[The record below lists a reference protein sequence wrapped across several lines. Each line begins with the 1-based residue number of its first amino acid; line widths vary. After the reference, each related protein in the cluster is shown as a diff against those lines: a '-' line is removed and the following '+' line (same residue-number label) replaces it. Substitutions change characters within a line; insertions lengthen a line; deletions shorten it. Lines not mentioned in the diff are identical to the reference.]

1 MFQKRRM
8 LKARSTD
15 NLDTSGEPATRSVGT
30 TANLKGKMNKRL
42 SVVKGHF
49 PKLVD
54 CAHFHYENV
63 EFGSIEL
70 QFANEQNDASWNSVS
85 AKDLVFLVQVSCQGK
100 MWMVRRSYEEFCTLD
115 AHLHQ
120 CIYDRRYSQL
130 LPLPALSEIGDRVE
144 IFTPLLS
151 EYLSRLSMIVDNK
164 LNCGPVLTWMEIDN
178 RGNRFLLKEEASLN
192 VPAIAAAHVIKRYT
206 AQASDEIS
214 IEVGYILSV
223 IDMPP
228 KEDTSWWRGKH
239 GFQVGFF
246 PSECVELINE
256 KLSQPTCKTDADPAN
271 SNPSAPGPPSPTSVS
286 KKHGKL
292 MGFLRTFM
300 KSRPTKQKL
309 KQRGILKERVFGCDL
324 GEHLLNS
331 GLDVPQVLRSCSEFI
346 EKHGVVDG
354 IYRHSGVSS
363 NIQKLRH
370 EFDSEN
376 IPDLTKDMYMQDIHC
391 VGSLCKLYFRELPN
405 PLLTYQLY
413 DKFADCMG
421 EMTDDERM
429 VKVHDVIQ
437 QLPPPHYRTLE
448 YLIRHLSHLATC
460 SGETSMHIKNL
471 AIVWAPN
478 LLRSM
483 EIESVGLTGADP
495 FKEVRI
501 QSVVV
506 EFLLSHV
513 DVLFS
518 DSFTSAGRFTGT
530 GQHSLTRPKS
540 FVSTRLLSLEEA
552 QARTQASLLLQE
564 ASLQFQGKF
573 HTVLDLPVDRRK
585 RGMKVRKATGGSWK
599 TFFAIGKT
607 PGAGRRKPMR
617 ISSLFQPAT
626 SHAGCRVDSVT
637 LRSAKSEESLSSQ
650 HSGAGQSK
658 HLRRPRSSSDGLSL
672 AASMDPL
679 RPPSR
684 PPSRLPSSRS
694 YDSLLPEDHPPQT
707 GDNGDDDEDDEDEE
721 AVYMLP
727 DFSNQDQAASW
738 MAEDIIDFSPTF
750 LEDGPIGLGGCTL
763 ATGGRESPP
772 TSTPPPYR
780 CLSHQG
786 HAHSSS
792 QRSITEDPDSVLN
805 QSDAAVRR
813 SLIIAATAPPLQ
825 VFCQH
830 RLANP
835 GSSAGQSGEG
845 ANLSPSSGLSQGQP
859 TTAATAASSQPPL
872 EKRSF
877 TRKMVNAFSQKAPK
891 SPPLD
896 ISDPVS
902 ISVPAKVLDMIG
914 GRAGELQQAVS
925 GTSSSM
931 ASQSQ
936 PPQMISMLLRSCDFQ
951 LTESCQHEIRSK
963 LGPEAKIR
971 GHGLTGPSGSAL
983 TNPAPPPPPKNPA
996 RLMALAL
1003 AESAHKALQ
1012 QGASPPYRPPQSRS
1026 QGTADPRYQRSLSA
1040 DAGELLSSD
1049 PNQLYST
1056 VRPLSVWMTEGE
1068 GKTTDTT
1075 MDTGHSQEE
1084 SIPEQDTG
1092 SISSETS
1099 VSDTMLSNSEQS
1111 AGNSSG
1117 DELTPS
1123 PIYKNQKPL
1132 PPTQA
1137 HPPKPDLSG
1146 ERPAPTDPGR
1156 KPPAYSRQFS
1166 APHLQQ
1172 KSSSTSIQSKQSF
1185 AYPQSQLQ
1193 HSKSETSPLAQVR
1206 ALQPARPKVPPKP
1219 LDLERPQRVPLAKTE
1234 MRRSLDSGHIRRI
1247 FDQQGPHGN
1256 PSLARAFSERLSGP
1270 PDHLVRYHAAKAASQ
1285 PAPGQQPHPAQIR
1298 PVPLSSTSED
1308 QDKGENFYYEIAG
1321 PENPQGPPSYA
1332 RHSYQNLRLD
1342 LDGNFRPAFN
1352 SEAGPRPMSRGQH
1365 QHQPQ
1370 SLHHNQGGSRGD
1382 RGPQLWSSEATRAW
1396 AAAHSQSNSICH
1408 SHHHSQDGSPHHHHL
1423 PSHLRSQRQSSS
1435 VRLPRSEMHPLP
1447 SSSMV
1452 PLALNQHQR
1461 SLHRSNRSTSND
1473 QTASQLHPYF
1483 ENGKVCYRKPEEDPQ
1498 SLPPQGQPPQGQPPQ
1513 GQPPQGQP
1521 PRGQP
1526 LQGQP
1531 PQGQP
1536 PQRSPPQA
1544 LRQISKDL
1552 SEPIYVNFPF
1562 TSPSTAASKAM
1573 SWTTTDLDG
1582 DFARGESLA
1591 SNPPP
1596 PADQTQCSPCLA
1608 PDTGGSTSVS
1618 LSPSTPDSPVAC
1630 NNPVAT
1636 PSGGSSQEGDC
1647 LPAPSASTSTGA
1659 HSRSD
1664 PYSSSSSTK
1673 PIQGLSGKE
1682 IASLLI
1688 EKLDEEEKGDGPS
1701 TVTSSTYSS
1710 PTMEHPPNPYPS
1722 QHHNQPPPAYNV
1734 YTPGPSR
1741 GRTPQGIGT
1750 GGYQH
1755 HDLLRRSTSGG
1766 QYRQAIDVMPSG
1778 DQVLKYYRTQDL
1790 PSGPTGEHQS
1800 AGANPYLQREH
1811 YQDYHNRS
1819 PLEPRSSAYPSQP
1832 SSDPST
1838 SPSAAFSTLMLGD
1851 PRPYPS
1857 QPGGLQYNQ
1866 HPFPHSLVL
1875 GQYPNPPA
1883 RRDVV
1888 HEPVLRPQ
1896 GLRNQRGLVR
1906 QGSLPGP
1913 SPNWTIHT
1921 EGQTRSYC

>member
-1 MFQKRRM
+1 MV
-8 LKARSTD
+8 ARSTD

-70 QFANEQNDASWNSVS
+70 QFANEQNDACWNSLS
-85 AKDLVFLVQVSCQGK
+85 AKDLVFLVHVSCQGK

-130 LPLPALSEIGDRVE
+130 LPLPPLSEIGDRVE

-214 IEVGYILSV
+214 IEVGDILSV

-256 KLSQPTCKTDADPAN
+256 KLSQPACKTDGDPAN
-271 SNPSAPGPPSPTSVS
+271 SNTSAPGPPSPTSVS

-331 GLDVPQVLRSCSEFI
+331 GLDVPQVLKSCSEFI

-448 YLIRHLSHLATC
+448 YLIRHLARLATC
-460 SGETSMHIKNL
+460 SGETNMHIKNL

-483 EIESVGLTGADP
+483 EIESMGLTGADP

-518 DSFTSAGRFTGT
+518 DSFTSVGRFTGT
-530 GQHSLTRPKS
+530 GRHSLTRPKS

-552 QARTQASLLLQE
+552 QARTQAPLLLQE

-585 RGMKVRKATGGSWK
+585 RGMKVRKAAGGSWK

-617 ISSLFQPAT
+617 ISSLFQPTT
-626 SHAGCRVDSVT
+626 SHADLPVYLSLAVCIPLSSFSLAFVSPAGCRVDSVT

-684 PPSRLPSSRS
+684 LPSSRS
-694 YDSLLPEDHPPQT
+694 YDSLLPEDRHPQP
-707 GDNGDDDEDDEDEE
+707 GNDDEDDDDEE
-721 AVYMLP
+721 GVYMLP

-738 MAEDIIDFSPTF
+738 MAEDVIDFSPTF
-750 LEDGPIGLGGCTL
+750 LEDGPIGLGGC
-763 ATGGRESPP
+763 AVAAGGRESPP
-772 TSTPPPYR
+772 TGTPPPYR
-780 CLSHQG
+780 CLSHHG

-830 RLANP
+830 RLANT
-835 GSSAGQSGEG
+835 GSSAGHSGEG
-845 ANLSPSSGLSQGQP
+845 ANQSPSSGQSQGQP
-859 TTAATAASSQPPL
+859 TTPVAAASSSQPPL

-914 GRAGELQQAVS
+914 GRAGELQQAVA
-925 GTSSSM
+925 GTPSSVP
-931 ASQSQ
+931 SQSQ

-951 LTESCQHEIRSK
+951 LTESCQQEIRSK
-963 LGPEAKIR
+963 LGPEAKTR
-971 GHGLTGPSGSAL
+971 GLGLSGSAL
-983 TNPAPPPPPKNPA
+983 PSQAPPPPPKNPA

-1003 AESAHKALQ
+1003 AESAHKALR
-1012 QGASPPYRPPQSRS
+1012 QGASPPYRPPQSRP
-1026 QGTADPRYQRSLSA
+1026 QDTAETRCQRSLSA

-1056 VRPLSVWMTEGE
+1056 VRPLSVWMTEG
-1068 GKTTDTT
+1068 KTTETAL
-1075 MDTGHSQEE
+1075 DTGHGQGETV
-1084 SIPEQDTG
+1084 PGQDTG

-1099 VSDTMLSNSEQS
+1099 VSDTVLSNSEQS

-1123 PIYKNQKPL
+1123 PIYKNQKQL
-1132 PPTQA
+1132 PHTEAQ
-1137 HPPKPDLSG
+1137 PPKPDLPG
-1146 ERPAPTDPGR
+1146 ERPHPSDTER

-1172 KSSSTSIQSKQSF
+1172 KSSVTSTQSKPSF
-1185 AYPQSQLQ
+1185 VHPNSHLQ
-1193 HSKSETSPLAQVR
+1193 HSKSESSPLAQVR
-1206 ALQPARPKVPPKP
+1206 ALQPTRPKVPPKP
-1219 LDLERPQRVPLAKTE
+1219 LDLERPHRAPLAKTE
-1234 MRRSLDSGHIRRI
+1234 MRRSLDSGRIRRI
-1247 FDQQGPHGN
+1247 FGQQGPQGN
-1256 PSLARAFSERLSGP
+1256 PPLARAFSERLSGA

-1285 PAPGQQPHPAQIR
+1285 PVPGQQPHQAQIR

-1308 QDKGENFYYEIAG
+1308 QGKSENFYYEIAG

-1332 RHSYQNLRLD
+1332 RHSYQNMRLD
-1342 LDGNFRPAFN
+1342 LDGNLRQASNPEANQRPI
-1352 SEAGPRPMSRGQH
+1352 SRGHH

-1370 SLHHNQGGSRGD
+1370 PIHHNQSGSKGE

-1396 AAAHSQSNSICH
+1396 AAAHSQSHSICH
-1408 SHHHSQDGSPHHHHL
+1408 SHHYSQDNSPHHHL

-1435 VRLPRSEMHPLP
+1435 VRLARSEMHPLS

-1452 PLALNQHQR
+1452 PLALHQHQR
-1461 SLHRSNRSTSND
+1461 SLHRSNRSPSND
-1473 QTASQLHPYF
+1473 HTASLLHPYF
-1483 ENGKVCYRKPEEDPQ
+1483 ENGKVCYRKPEEGPPSQ
-1498 SLPPQGQPPQGQPPQ
+1498 S
-1513 GQPPQGQP
+1513 
-1521 PRGQP
+1521 QP
-1526 LQGQP
+1526 L
-1531 PQGQP
+1531 QGQP

-1544 LRQISKDL
+1544 LRQNS

-1562 TSPSTAASKAM
+1562 TSPSTAANSTK

-1582 DFARGESLA
+1582 DPPRGESVAPLT
-1591 SNPPP
+1591 NPPP
-1596 PADQTQCSPCLA
+1596 PEDQTPCSPCLA
-1608 PDTGGSTSVS
+1608 PEPGGSTCIG
-1618 LSPSTPDSPVAC
+1618 LSPSTPDSPAAC
-1630 NNPVAT
+1630 EKPSAT
-1636 PSGGSSQEGDC
+1636 TPGSDLESDC
-1647 LPAPSASTSTGA
+1647 LPVPSASTSAGA
-1659 HSRSD
+1659 HFHSRSD
-1664 PYSSSSSTK
+1664 PYSCSTK

-1688 EKLDEEEKGDGPS
+1688 EKLDEEEKGEGPS
-1701 TVTSSTYSS
+1701 TVTSSASTNSS

-1741 GRTPQGIGT
+1741 SRASQSVGSS
-1750 GGYQH
+1750 GYQRQ
-1755 HDLLRRSTSGG
+1755 DLLRRSTSGG
-1766 QYRQAIDVMPSG
+1766 QYRQAFDVMPSG
-1778 DQVLKYYRTQDL
+1778 DQVLKYYRTQDF
-1790 PSGPTGEHQS
+1790 PPGPAGERQS
-1800 AGANPYLQREH
+1800 AGANPYPPREH
-1811 YQDYHNRS
+1811 YQEAIYHNRS
-1819 PLEPRSSAYPSQP
+1819 PQEPHSSDYPSQP
-1832 SSDPST
+1832 LSDPST
-1838 SPSAAFSTLMLGD
+1838 SPPAAFSTLMLGD

-1857 QPGGLQYNQ
+1857 QPGGVQYNQ
-1866 HPFPHSLVL
+1866 HPFPHGLAL
-1875 GQYPNPPA
+1875 GQYPNPPP
-1883 RRDVV
+1883 RRDMI
-1888 HEPVLRPQ
+1888 HEPVLRPPA
-1896 GLRNQRGLVR
+1896 LRNQRGLAR

>member
-1 MFQKRRM
+1 MV
-8 LKARSTD
+8 AWSTD

-30 TANLKGKMNKRL
+30 TANLKGKMSKRL

-54 CAHFHYENV
+54 CAHFHYDNV

-70 QFANEQNDASWNSVS
+70 QFANEQSDASWNSGS
-85 AKDLVFLVQVSCQGK
+85 AKDLVFLVQVSCQAK
-100 MWMVRRSYEEFCTLD
+100 TWMVRRSYEEFRTLD

-130 LPLPALSEIGDRVE
+130 LPLPPLSEIGDRVE

-214 IEVGYILSV
+214 IEVGDILSV

-228 KEDTSWWRGKH
+228 KEDSNWWRGKH

-256 KLSQPTCKTDADPAN
+256 KPQSTAKIDGDPAS
-271 SNPSAPGPPSPTSVS
+271 SNASAPGPPSPTSVS

-331 GLDVPQVLRSCSEFI
+331 GLDVPQVLKSCSEFI

-376 IPDLTKDMYMQDIHC
+376 VPDLTKDMYMQDIHC

-448 YLIRHLSHLATC
+448 YLVRHLAGLATC
-460 SGETSMHIKNL
+460 SGETNMHIKNL

-483 EIESVGLTGADP
+483 EIEAVGLSGADP

-518 DSFTSAGRFTGT
+518 DSFTSVGRFTGT
-530 GQHSLTRPKS
+530 GRHSLTRPKS

-552 QARTQASLLLQE
+552 QARTQAPLLLQG
-564 ASLQFQGKF
+564 APVQFQGQF
-573 HTVLDLPVDRRK
+573 HTVLDHPVDRRK
-585 RGMKVRKATGGSWK
+585 RGMKVRKAAGGSWK
-599 TFFAIGKT
+599 TFFAIGK
-607 PGAGRRKPMR
+607 PLGAGRRKPMR

-650 HSGAGQSK
+650 HSGAGQSMR
-658 HLRRPRSSSDGLSL
+658 LRRPRSSSDGLSL
-672 AASMDPL
+672 AASMDPQHL
-679 RPPSR
+679 PQR

-694 YDSLLPEDHPPQT
+694 YDSLLPEDRRPRDD
-707 GDNGDDDEDDEDEE
+707 GDNEEDEDEE
-721 AVYMLP
+721 GIYMLP
-727 DFSNQDQAASW
+727 DFSNQDPAASW
-738 MAEDIIDFSPTF
+738 MAEDVIDFSPTF
-750 LEDGPIGLGGCTL
+750 LEDGPIGLGSSAVT
-763 ATGGRESPP
+763 AGGRESPP
-772 TSTPPPYR
+772 TATPPPYR

-786 HAHSSS
+786 HSHSSS

-813 SLIIAATAPPLQ
+813 SLIIAATASPLQ

-830 RLANP
+830 RPANTSP
-835 GSSAGQSGEG
+835 SAGQSGQG
-845 ANLSPSSGLSQGQP
+845 ANLSTSHSQGQP
-859 TTAATAASSQPPL
+859 TTPVTSAQPPP
-872 EKRSF
+872 ERRSF

-891 SPPLD
+891 SPTLD

-914 GRAGELQQAVS
+914 GRAGELQPGIPSS
-925 GTSSSM
+925 GP
-931 ASQSQ
+931 SQSQ
-936 PPQMISMLLRSCDFQ
+936 PQMISMLLRSCDFQ
-951 LTESCQHEIRSK
+951 LTESCQQEIRSK

-971 GHGLTGPSGSAL
+971 GQGVTEPTGPPLLSQ
-983 TNPAPPPPPKNPA
+983 PPPPPPKNPA

-1003 AESAHKALQ
+1003 AESANKALR

-1026 QGTADPRYQRSLSA
+1026 QDAADTRYQRSLSA

-1068 GKTTDTT
+1068 GNATETAA
-1075 MDTGHSQEE
+1075 DTGHGQGERT
-1084 SIPEQDTG
+1084 PGQDTETL
-1092 SISSETS
+1092 SSETS
-1099 VSDTMLSNSEQS
+1099 DSVASNSELSGGS
-1111 AGNSSG
+1111 ASG
-1117 DELTPS
+1117 DDQTPS
-1123 PIYKNQKPL
+1123 PIYKNQKQL
-1132 PPTQA
+1132 PQSQ
-1137 HPPKPDLSG
+1137 PPNPGQSG
-1146 ERPAPTDPGR
+1146 ERPSPTESQPQR

-1172 KSSSTSIQSKQSF
+1172 KSTSTSTQSKLSS
-1185 AYPQSQLQ
+1185 AHPQLL
-1193 HSKSETSPLAQVR
+1193 HSKSESPLTQVH
-1206 ALQPARPKVPPKP
+1206 AFQPTRPKVPPKP
-1219 LDLERPQRVPLAKTE
+1219 LDLERPHRAPLAQTE
-1234 MRRSLDSGHIRRI
+1234 MRRSLDSGRIRRI
-1247 FDQQGPHGN
+1247 FGQQGN
-1256 PSLARAFSERLSGP
+1256 PPLARAFSERLSGA
-1270 PDHLVRYHAAKAASQ
+1270 PDHLARYHAARAASQ
-1285 PAPGQQPHPAQIR
+1285 QSLGQQPPQQAQIR

-1308 QDKGENFYYEIAG
+1308 QGKMENFYYEIAG
-1321 PENPQGPPSYA
+1321 PENLQGPPSYA
-1332 RHSYQNLRLD
+1332 RHSYQNMRLD
-1342 LDGNFRPAFN
+1342 LEGNFRPAPHL
-1352 SEAGPRPMSRGQH
+1352 EANKRPISRGH
-1365 QHQPQ
+1365 HQPQ
-1370 SLHHNQGGSRGD
+1370 PLHHNQGGPRGE
-1382 RGPQLWSSEATRAW
+1382 RGPQLWSKEATRAW
-1396 AAAHSQSNSICH
+1396 AAAHSQSHSFFHGHSH
-1408 SHHHSQDGSPHHHHL
+1408 SHHHSQDGSTHHHH
-1423 PSHLRSQRQSSS
+1423 PSHHHPRRQTSSS
-1435 VRLPRSEMHPLP
+1435 VRLARSEMHPLP
-1447 SSSMV
+1447 SSSIV
-1452 PLALNQHQR
+1452 PLALHQHQR
-1461 SLHRSNRSTSND
+1461 NLHRSNRSASTDLAS
-1473 QTASQLHPYF
+1473 SQLHPYF
-1483 ENGKVCYRKPEEDPQ
+1483 ENGKVCYRKPEEAPL
-1498 SLPPQGQPPQGQPPQ
+1498 SLSQPPQGKSLQP
-1513 GQPPQGQP
+1513 
-1521 PRGQP
+1521 
-1526 LQGQP
+1526 
-1531 PQGQP
+1531 
-1536 PQRSPPQA
+1536 SQA
-1544 LRQISKDL
+1544 HRPTSKDL

-1562 TSPSTAASKAM
+1562 PSPSTGAQNTK
-1573 SWTTTDLDG
+1573 SWTSTDLDG
-1582 DFARGESLA
+1582 DSPQDSEPLA
-1591 SNPPP
+1591 TPNDPPP
-1596 PADQTQCSPCLA
+1596 PEDQRQSSPRLV
-1608 PDTGGSTSVS
+1608 PDQGGSTSVR
-1618 LSPSTPDSPVAC
+1618 LTPSTPDSPAAH
-1630 NNPVAT
+1630 NDSAAT
-1636 PSGGSSQEGDC
+1636 TPGSIQGSNF
-1647 LPAPSASTSTGA
+1647 LPAPTASTSTGI
-1659 HSRSD
+1659 HYRSHSD
-1664 PYSSSSSTK
+1664 PQSSSCSTE
-1673 PIQGLSGKE
+1673 PISGKE

-1688 EKLDEEEKGDGPS
+1688 EKLAEEERAEGPS
-1701 TVTSSTYSS
+1701 TVTSSSASTSSS
-1710 PTMEHPPNPYPS
+1710 PAMEHPANPYPS
-1722 QHHNQPPPAYNV
+1722 QQHNQPPPAYNV

-1741 GRTPQGIGT
+1741 IRAPQRAGA
-1750 GGYQH
+1750 GGFQRQ
-1755 HDLLRRSTSGG
+1755 DPLRRSSPGG
-1766 QYRQAIDVMPSG
+1766 QYRQAFDVMPSG
-1778 DQVLKYYRTQDL
+1778 DQVLKYYRTQDFT
-1790 PSGPTGEHQS
+1790 PGPQGEHQS
-1800 AGANPYLQREH
+1800 SGANPYPPRQH
-1811 YQDYHNRS
+1811 YQEPPYPIQS
-1819 PLEPRSSAYPSQP
+1819 PQDPCSSGYPSQP
-1832 SSDPST
+1832 LLEPSD
-1838 SPSAAFSTLMLGD
+1838 SPSAAFSNLTLGA
-1851 PRPYPS
+1851 PRPYPG
-1857 QPGGLQYNQ
+1857 QPGGLQYSQ
-1866 HPFPHSLVL
+1866 YPFQPGPML
-1875 GQYPNPPA
+1875 GQYPNTPP

-1896 GLRNQRGLVR
+1896 GLRNRRGLAR
-1906 QGSLPGP
+1906 QGSLPAP

>member
-1 MFQKRRM
+1 MFKKRRM
-8 LKARSTD
+8 QKVENRISGEKEGCCGINEGVLKEPMTSRVVENLILNLAGTLPNRVQSDAWSTD

-30 TANLKGKMNKRL
+30 TANLKGKMSKRL

-54 CAHFHYENV
+54 CAHFHYDNV

-70 QFANEQNDASWNSVS
+70 QFANEQSDASWNSGS
-85 AKDLVFLVQVSCQGK
+85 AKDLVFLVQVSCQTK
-100 MWMVRRSYEEFCTLD
+100 TWMVRRSYEEFRTLD

-130 LPLPALSEIGDRVE
+130 LPLPPLSELGDRVE

-164 LNCGPVLTWMEIDN
+164 LN
-178 RGNRFLLKEEASLN
+178 S
-192 VPAIAAAHVIKRYT
+192 IAAAHVIKRYT
-206 AQASDEIS
+206 AQANDEIS
-214 IEVGYILSV
+214 IEFSSSSSSCSQSIPVLSSSYCS
-223 IDMPP
+223 
-228 KEDTSWWRGKH
+228 TYCFSLYG
-239 GFQVGFF
+239 
-246 PSECVELINE
+246 
-256 KLSQPTCKTDADPAN
+256 DPAN
-271 SNPSAPGPPSPTSVS
+271 SNASTPGPPSPTSAALCRPPLTVS

-292 MGFLRTFM
+292 IGFLRTFM

-331 GLDVPQVLRSCSEFI
+331 GLDVPQVLKSCSEFI

-376 IPDLTKDMYMQDIHC
+376 VPELTKDMYMQDIHC

-448 YLIRHLSHLATC
+448 YLIRHLAGLATC
-460 SGETSMHIKNL
+460 SGETNMHIKNL

-478 LLRSM
+478 LLS
-483 EIESVGLTGADP
+483 GADP

-518 DSFTSAGRFTGT
+518 DSFTSVGRFTGT
-530 GQHSLTRPKS
+530 GRHSLTRPRS

-552 QARTQASLLLQE
+552 QARTQAPLLLQG
-564 ASLQFQGKF
+564 APVHFQGQF

-585 RGMKVRKATGGSWK
+585 RGMKVRKAAGGSWK
-599 TFFAIGKT
+599 TFFAIGKP

-658 HLRRPRSSSDGLSL
+658 RLRRPCSSSDGLSL
-672 AASMDPL
+672 AASMDPQHL
-679 RPPSR
+679 PQR

-694 YDSLLPEDHPPQT
+694 YDSLLPEDRRLR
-707 GDNGDDDEDDEDEE
+707 DDGDDEEDEDEE
-721 AVYMLP
+721 GIYMLP
-727 DFSNQDQAASW
+727 DFSNQDPAASW
-738 MAEDIIDFSPTF
+738 MAEDVIDFSPTF
-750 LEDGPIGLGGCTL
+750 LEDGPIGLGSAVT
-763 ATGGRESPP
+763 AGGRQSPP
-772 TSTPPPYR
+772 TATPPPYR

-786 HAHSSS
+786 HSHSSS

-830 RLANP
+830 RPANTSP
-835 GSSAGQSGEG
+835 SAGQLGEG
-845 ANLSPSSGLSQGQP
+845 TNLSPSHSQGQGQP
-859 TTAATAASSQPPL
+859 ITPATSAPSAQPPP
-872 EKRSF
+872 ERRSF

-914 GRAGELQQAVS
+914 GRAGELQPGIPSS
-925 GTSSSM
+925 GP
-931 ASQSQ
+931 SQSQ

-951 LTESCQHEIRSK
+951 LTESCQQEIRSK

-971 GHGLTGPSGSAL
+971 GQGISGPTGAPLLSQ
-983 TNPAPPPPPKNPA
+983 PPPPPPKNPA

-1003 AESAHKALQ
+1003 AESANKALR

-1026 QGTADPRYQRSLSA
+1026 QDAADTRYQRSLSA
-1040 DAGELLSSD
+1040 DAGEQLSSD

-1068 GKTTDTT
+1068 GNTTETAA
-1075 MDTGHSQEE
+1075 DTGHSQGERTPGQVCVGE
-1084 SIPEQDTG
+1084 HDQ
-1092 SISSETS
+1092 
-1099 VSDTMLSNSEQS
+1099 
-1111 AGNSSG
+1111 
-1117 DELTPS
+1117 TPS
-1123 PIYKNQKPL
+1123 PIYKNQKQFPH
-1132 PPTQA
+1132 TQSQ
-1137 HPPKPDLSG
+1137 PPKPGQSG
-1146 ERPAPTDPGR
+1146 ERRSPTESQSQR

-1172 KSSSTSIQSKQSF
+1172 KSISTSTQSKPSS
-1185 AYPQSQLQ
+1185 AHPQLM
-1193 HSKSETSPLAQVR
+1193 HSKSESPLAQVC
-1206 ALQPARPKVPPKP
+1206 AFQPTRPKVPPKP
-1219 LDLERPQRVPLAKTE
+1219 LDLERPQRAPLAQTE
-1234 MRRSLDSGHIRRI
+1234 MRRSLDSGRIRRI
-1247 FDQQGPHGN
+1247 FGQQGN
-1256 PSLARAFSERLSGP
+1256 PPLARAFSERLSGA
-1270 PDHLVRYHAAKAASQ
+1270 PDHLARYHAARAASQ
-1285 PAPGQQPHPAQIR
+1285 PSPGKQPPQQAQIR
-1298 PVPLSSTSED
+1298 PVPISSTSED
-1308 QDKGENFYYEIAG
+1308 QGKMENFYYEIAG

-1332 RHSYQNLRLD
+1332 RHSYQNMRLD
-1342 LDGNFRPAFN
+1342 LEGNFRPAPHP
-1352 SEAGPRPMSRGQH
+1352 EANQRPISRGHH

-1370 SLHHNQGGSRGD
+1370 PLHHNRGGPRGE
-1382 RGPQLWSSEATRAW
+1382 RGPQLWSKEATRAW
-1396 AAAHSQSNSICH
+1396 AAAHSQSHSFSHGHSH
-1408 SHHHSQDGSPHHHHL
+1408 SHHHSQDGSHHPSHHH
-1423 PSHLRSQRQSSS
+1423 PRPQRQTSSS
-1435 VRLPRSEMHPLP
+1435 VRLARSEMHPLP

-1452 PLALNQHQR
+1452 PLALHQHQR
-1461 SLHRSNRSTSND
+1461 SLHRSNRSASTD
-1473 QTASQLHPYF
+1473 LTVSQLHPYF
-1483 ENGKVCYRKPEEDPQ
+1483 ENGKVCYRKPEEAPL
-1498 SLPPQGQPPQGQPPQ
+1498 SLSQPPQGKSIQ
-1513 GQPPQGQP
+1513 GQPSQP
-1521 PRGQP
+1521 
-1526 LQGQP
+1526 
-1531 PQGQP
+1531 
-1536 PQRSPPQA
+1536 SPPQA
-1544 LRQISKDL
+1544 HRPTSKDQ

-1562 TSPSTAASKAM
+1562 PSPSTGAKNTK

-1582 DFARGESLA
+1582 DSPQGSEPLA
-1591 SNPPP
+1591 TPTDPPP
-1596 PADQTQCSPCLA
+1596 PVDQRQSSPRLA
-1608 PDTGGSTSVS
+1608 PDQGGSTSVS
-1618 LSPSTPDSPVAC
+1618 LTPSTPDSPAAH
-1630 NNPVAT
+1630 NDSAAT
-1636 PSGGSSQEGDC
+1636 TPGSIQESDF
-1647 LPAPSASTSTGA
+1647 LPAPTASTSTGV
-1659 HSRSD
+1659 HYRSHSD
-1664 PYSSSSSTK
+1664 PQSSSCSTE

-1688 EKLDEEEKGDGPS
+1688 EKLAEEERAEGPS
-1701 TVTSSTYSS
+1701 TVTSSSDSTSSS
-1710 PTMEHPPNPYPS
+1710 PAMEHPPNPYPS
-1722 QHHNQPPPAYNV
+1722 QQHNQPLPAYNV

-1741 GRTPQGIGT
+1741 SRAPQSAGA
-1750 GGYQH
+1750 GGFQRQ
-1755 HDLLRRSTSGG
+1755 DLLRRSSSGG
-1766 QYRQAIDVMPSG
+1766 QYRQAFDVMPSG
-1778 DQVLKYYRTQDL
+1778 DQVLKYYRTQEFT
-1790 PSGPTGEHQS
+1790 PGPQGERQS
-1800 AGANPYLQREH
+1800 SAANPYPPRQH
-1811 YQDYHNRS
+1811 YQVPPYPIQS
-1819 PLEPRSSAYPSQP
+1819 PQDPHPSGYPCQP
-1832 SSDPST
+1832 LSDPST
-1838 SPSAAFSTLMLGD
+1838 SPSAAFSNLTLGA
-1851 PRPYPS
+1851 PRPYPG
-1857 QPGGLQYNQ
+1857 QPGGLQYSQ
-1866 HPFPHSLVL
+1866 YPFQPGPVL
-1875 GQYPNPPA
+1875 GQYPNPPP

-1896 GLRNQRGLVR
+1896 GLRNQRGLAR